1 MIHKIGVLALPVLL
15 SNLLQTSVTVIDTFM
30 VGQLSPISIA
40 AVGMGNNIR
49 MLLLILFLSV
59 SGGAMSLVAQARGGR
74 DKKRISQ
81 ITRQSIVSGLMLSV
95 CIMILGGFLAGPI
108 LAFTDQGDSEEA
120 VRLGTA
126 YLQLLFIGS
135 PFLVL
140 NLIVNRLM
148 QGAGDTLTPLILTA
162 GTVILNV
169 IFNYIFIYGWAFIPA
184 FGVVGAAIGTLAAR
198 GLSMFIALYIFH
210 TGKNIIHILPGTWKP
225 NWRLIKD
232 ILAIGVPSG
241 VQGVFRHG
249 ATLMVIFLLTATEL
263 GTLGAAALTIGYQV
277 ESLAT
282 MPVVGLNVACTSLV
296 GQALGKWQTQ
306 AANYQGTLMIFLG
319 VMLMSIL
326 IIPIIVFAE
335 EIILLFDP
343 SANALVMKGTL
354 SYFHTNT
361 FFLPVTAASI
371 ILTGALRGT
380 GHTTPAMI
388 STLIG
393 RNVSTLFFAWLLAFQ
408 FEMGSIGVWY
418 GVVIGRL
425 VDACYMLYTWR
436 AKKWIKVAL
445 RKTDLFRQHL
455 KHLSKNLQEKYLEE
469 VREPQMAIPQ
479 TLEIVEG
486 NQVLYKS
493 PEREYVVV
501 FEKESFRAL

>member
-1 MIHKIGVLALPVLL
+1 
-15 SNLLQTSVTVIDTFM
+15 M
-30 VGQLSPISIA
+30 VGQISPVAIA

-74 DKKRISQ
+74 DKERISK
-81 ITRQSIVSGLMLSV
+81 ITRQSIVSGLMLSLV
-95 CIMILGGFLAGPI
+95 IMVLGGILAGPI

-120 VRLGTA
+120 VRLGTE
-126 YLQLLFIGS
+126 YLQILFLGS

-148 QGAGDTLTPLILTA
+148 QGAGDTMTPLLLTF

-169 IFNYIFIYGWAFIPA
+169 IFNYLFIFGWAFIPA
-184 FGVVGAAIGTLAAR
+184 YGVVGAAIGTLAAR
-198 GLSMFIALYIFH
+198 GLSMFIALYIFQ
-210 TGKNIIHILPGTWKP
+210 TGKNVIHILPGSWLPDWK
-225 NWRLIKD
+225 LIKD
-232 ILAIGVPSG
+232 ILAIGIPSG
-241 VQGVFRHG
+241 IQGVFRHG

-263 GTLGAAALTIGYQV
+263 GTFGAAALTIGYQV

-282 MPVVGLNVACTSLV
+282 MPVVGLNVASTSLV

-319 VMLMSIL
+319 VILMGIL
-326 IIPIIVFAE
+326 VIPIIVFAE

-343 SANALVMKGTL
+343 SAHPLVLKGTL

-393 RNVSTLFFAWLLAFQ
+393 RNASTLFFAWLLAFH
-408 FEMGSIGVWY
+408 FDMGSIGVWY
-418 GVVIGRL
+418 GVVIGRI
-425 VDACYMLYTWR
+425 VDVCYMLYTWR

-445 RKTDLFRQHL
+445 KKTDIFRQHL
-455 KHLSKNLQEKYLEE
+455 QFLPKNLQEQFLQDI
-469 VREPQMAIPQ
+469 RNPQMAIPQ
-479 TLEIVEG
+479 TLELVKEG
-486 NQVLYKS
+486 QVLYRS
-493 PEREYVVV
+493 PDRELVVV
-501 FEKESFRAL
+501 FDKDSYRVI